1 MGPMPGVETQIADA
15 TARVVLPPRFADA
28 RVVLEEISETEV
40 RIRKAGGS
48 GEAQAEFPEEK
59 IAMLSDRDRDLF
71 LELLAN
77 PPAPNEALR
86 KLFAEQGKRD
96 G

>member
-1 MGPMPGVETQIADA
+1 MPGVETQILDA
-15 TARVVLPPRFADA
+15 TARVVLPPRFAEA

-40 RIRKAGGS
+40 RIRKTGGS
-48 GEAQAEFPEEK
+48 GEAQADFPEER
-59 IAMLSDRDRDLF
+59 ITILSDRDRDLF
-71 LELLAN
+71 LELLAS

-86 KLFAEQGKRD
+86 KLFAEQGKQD